1 VSLASKGMEKTASV
15 IQTFKPLNKIH
26 EHVQGFHFYSDD
38 LNRQVVAH
46 HYCGHLKEQVR
57 QCVIYDSDA
66 DDARLIGVEYI
77 ISAELFEKLPEDEK
91 LYWHSHVMEVK
102 SGLLICPT
110 ATGVPRTVGDNAE
123 MKYME
128 ELINTYGKTWHF
140 WQVDR
145 GDALPFG
152 PPKLMMSIVEES
164 QVNTKAI
171 EERDAHYKIST
182 AEKKKQRE
190 HLKPKRDVDPK
201 ADHWVHR
208 NDGKTYRPEM
218 VWGPAKK

>member
-1 VSLASKGMEKTASV
+1 MEEASST

-26 EHVQGFHFYSDD
+26 EHVQGYHFYSDD
-38 LNRQVVAH
+38 LTRQVEAH

-77 ISAELFEKLPEDEK
+77 ISAELFDTLPDEEKLF
-91 LYWHSHVMEVK
+91 WHSHVMEVK
-102 SGLLICPT
+102 SGVLICPT
-110 ATGVPRTVGDNAE
+110 AAGVPKTIGDNAE

-164 QVNTKAI
+164 QVNKKAI

-190 HLKPKRDVDPK
+190 HLQPKRDVDPK
-201 ADHWVHR
+201 ADHWAHR
-208 NDGKTYRPEM
+208 SDGKTYRPEM
-218 VWGPAKK
+218 VWGPGKK